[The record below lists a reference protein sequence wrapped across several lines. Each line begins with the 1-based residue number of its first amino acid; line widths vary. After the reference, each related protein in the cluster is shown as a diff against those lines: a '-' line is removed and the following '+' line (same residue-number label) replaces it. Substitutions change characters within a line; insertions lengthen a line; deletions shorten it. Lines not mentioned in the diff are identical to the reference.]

1 MKPAISVPVSHPSP
15 IVMTPN
21 ERNSVSATAQISTPE
36 ASQAIKSALTD
47 EAVAA
52 IDLFRVV
59 QQRFPTIG
67 LTLLQNTL
75 YALADSGELE
85 IGDDLW
91 IRRS

>member
-1 MKPAISVPVSHPSP
+1 M
-15 IVMTPN
+15 
-21 ERNSVSATAQISTPE
+21 SATAQISTPE